1 MLKTLLNIFKSYIC
15 LFCLLPVFSSVPI
28 FLILLASCAM
38 QRVSFVFVLGS
49 GFFVV
54 TFAYFFP
61 LFNKIK
67 RLKHDGDFSRKC
79 WLTFGAMLRHFV
91 KQIHTT
97 QKFHFFITSIFLFVM
112 TIFSAMFLAFIWIM
126 KAIRGN
132 RRVRQFIPNQMKL
145 GICKKKSFGEW
156 LWIFKNIDC
165 IRTAS
170 ESNDSI

>member
-1 MLKTLLNIFKSYIC
+1 MRKSEKYAEDFIKHIQELHLSFLSFAISLVGAHFFSFFWLLVPCNGFH
-15 LFCLLPVFSSVPI
+15 LFLCSV
-28 FLILLASCAM
+28 
-38 QRVSFVFVLGS
+38 RV
-49 GFFVV
+49 FFVV

-67 RLKHDGDFSRKC
+67 RLKYDGDFSRKC

-97 QKFHFFITSIFLFVM
+97 QKFHFFIISIFLFVM

-145 GICKKKSFGEW
+145 GICKKKF
-156 LWIFKNIDC
+156 
-165 IRTAS
+165 R
-170 ESNDSI
+170 